1 MSAIELLYLA
11 AIEHTAPRTFIIN
24 AQQHALL
31 FDLSKQR
38 TPFEQFDRLEHSDQS
53 DQNKLSLHQ
62 HFKPDHKS
70 LHCLSLP
77 ISTSLPENESLYD
90 RVLLLPSKNKQQT
103 LGWMAQAMQLLRG
116 DGYLLMACANSHGA
130 KSYESALQQLA
141 GNIRSRSKSKCRIF
155 SAKKTTALD
164 SILSKQWI
172 DAAQAKTIATHGLI
186 SQPGLF
192 SWDHADVGSRLL
204 IEHLPNTLAGN
215 GMDLCCGYGL
225 LSAHLLRTTPCIDTL
240 HLLEA
245 DALAL
250 DCAAR
255 NTAAWQQKTHRHWLD
270 ATSDNLPDKLDWIVC
285 NPPFHIG
292 QTRDV
297 ELGQTIVKRAC
308 HSLKRRGVLYVVA
321 NRKLPYEALLRT
333 ELSHCQTLVEANGF
347 KIIKG
352 VR

>member
-1 MSAIELLYLA
+1 MSAIELLYQA
-11 AIEHTAPRTFIIN
+11 AIEHAAPRTFIIN

-31 FDLSKQR
+31 FDLSKQC
-38 TPFEQFDRLEHSDQS
+38 TPFEQFDQS
-53 DQNKLSLHQ
+53 DQNKLSLQQ
-62 HFKPDHKS
+62 HFKPEHES
-70 LHCLSLP
+70 LQCLNLP
-77 ISTSLPENESLYD
+77 LSTLLPENESLYD
-90 RVLLLPSKNKQQT
+90 LVLLLPSKNKQQT
-103 LGWMAQAMQLLRG
+103 LAWMAQAMQLLRD
-116 DGYLLMACANSHGA
+116 DGCLLMACANSHGA

-155 SAKKTTALD
+155 SARKTTALD

-204 IEHLPNTLAGN
+204 IERLPDTLAGN
-215 GMDLCCGYGL
+215 GMDLCCGYGFL
-225 LSAHLLRTTPCIDTL
+225 AAHLLRTTSCIDTL

-270 ATSDNLPDKLDWIVC
+270 ATSDTLPNKLDWIIC

-292 QTRDV
+292 QNRDV

-321 NRKLPYEALLRT
+321 NRKLPYEILMRS
-333 ELSHCQTLVEANGF
+333 ELSQCQTLVEANGF
-347 KIIKG
+347 KILKG